1 METSGGGMWVSLVW
15 FRGPVDPGN
24 SSPRKE
30 GITNN
35 ALKLARL
42 IGAQKL
48 EPDYMLVSSV
58 PSAVSD
64 FLWPYGLWSARL
76 LCPRDSPGKNTG
88 SGFPHPP
95 PGESSLTRD
104 RTHVCCIYCIAGR
117 FFPAEPLGKSQNQ
130 TTWFKFWLCCLMS
143 LGLNF
148 SSCLHGDCQTFQG
161 CYLD

>member
-64 FLWPYGLWSARL
+64 FL
-76 LCPRDSPGKNTG
+76 
-88 SGFPHPP
+88 
-95 PGESSLTRD
+95 
-104 RTHVCCIYCIAGR
+104 
-117 FFPAEPLGKSQNQ
+117 
-130 TTWFKFWLCCLMS
+130 
-143 LGLNF
+143 
-148 SSCLHGDCQTFQG
+148 
-161 CYLD
+161 